1 MIKSQF
7 LRDLAARVL
16 MWLLALRD
24 LAAQALPRLRVL
36 GDLAARALLRLRA
49 LRDLAVQT
57 LPRLRALRDLAVQT
71 LLRLRDLAV
80 RALLRLRALRDLAVQ
95 TLLRLRDL
103 AARALPWLRALRDLA
118 ARALPWLRALRDLA
132 ARTLLRL
139 RDLAIR
145 ALLRL
150 RDLAARALL
159 RLRVL
164 GDLAARTLLR
174 LRDLAAR
181 ALLRLRVLGD
191 LAVRTL
197 LQLRALTPAP
207 AVVLTAVVTS
217 TFLMFVLTEPA
228 QRWLLLLGVVAA
240 ALGTDGVLRSSHP
253 RTYALG
259 LDTTPQIVLPALYAL
274 AMPLFI
280 EENVR
285 GLWTLVCV
293 LIAGLG
299 FGAILIAEV
308 RSVRDFERGA
318 GEARIVA
325 DAGAYLTAFA
335 LLSLIYTRDPGLA
348 ATVAAAALVGGLLSV
363 EVLRYSS
370 VGALDMLT
378 FTLVGALVLGELGW
392 ALHFVPLDGH
402 LAAVALLLAFFF
414 TSGVLSARLRHQL
427 TREVLIQYGATATLG
442 VAVVVA
448 ARAAD
453 LA

>member
-16 MWLLALRD
+16 MWLRALRD
-24 LAAQALPRLRVL
+24 LAA
-36 GDLAARALLRLRA
+36 RA
-49 LRDLAVQT
+49 
-57 LPRLRALRDLAVQT
+57 LPRLRALRDLAT
-71 LLRLRDLAV
+71 
-80 RALLRLRALRDLAVQ
+80 Q

-103 AARALPWLRALRDLA
+103 AARALPRLRTLRDF
-118 ARALPWLRALRDLA
+118 A
-132 ARTLLRL
+132 ART
-139 RDLAIR
+139 
-145 ALLRL
+145 
-150 RDLAARALL
+150 LL

-174 LRDLAAR
+174 LRVLGDLAAQTLLRLRDLAARALLRLRDLAAWALLRLRALAARALLRLRALAARALLRLRALAARALLRLRALAAR

-191 LAVRTL
+191 LVVRTL

-240 ALGTDGVLRSSHP
+240 ALGTDGVLRSAHP

-280 EENVR
+280 EENVH

-427 TREVLIQYGATATLG
+427 TREVLIQYGATAALG